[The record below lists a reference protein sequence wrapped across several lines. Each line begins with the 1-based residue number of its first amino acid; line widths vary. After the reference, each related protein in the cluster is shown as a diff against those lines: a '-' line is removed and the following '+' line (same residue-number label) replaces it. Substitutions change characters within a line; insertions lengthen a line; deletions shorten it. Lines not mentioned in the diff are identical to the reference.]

1 MDSRTKLLV
10 IGNHTLA
17 YQMPGMETAQ
27 VLKSSILKGS
37 PYHDYQIL
45 YPSRLKKARLASK
58 EDFDSIGV
66 YFNEESGKG
75 FNNDKEYEFKK

>member
-1 MDSRTKLLV
+1 MDSRIKLLV

-17 YQMPGMETAQ
+17 YQFPGRETAQ
-27 VLKSSILKGS
+27 VLNTSILKGS

-45 YPSRLKKARLASK
+45 YPSDLKKARLASK
-58 EDFDSIGV
+58 EDFDSIGEH
-66 YFNEESGKG
+66 FSEESGKG